1 MTSNL
6 NLLTNADSNLILTGY
21 TGPNQPAIGRALA
34 GRLNRRLVNVDD
46 RLEEHTGMSLTDI
59 RAVYGQTRLKDLES
73 EVITEILLNRGTVI
87 RVSGD
92 TLSRGDMLARFAATG
107 PVICLVAS
115 LDAVLRRL
123 HLMMGNRFHIPAE
136 RDLALGELRRAWSVR
151 GQPDVW
157 EVDVTYLSEDET
169 INEVAI
175 LWQELTLQRG

>member
-21 TGPNQPAIGRALA
+21 TGPNQPAMGRTLA
-34 GRLNRRLVNVDD
+34 ARLNRRLVNVDD
-46 RLEEHTGMSLTDI
+46 RLEDHTGMALADI
-59 RAVYGQTRLKDLES
+59 RAVYGQTRLKDLEG
-73 EVITEILLNRGTVI
+73 EVIAEILLNRGTVI

-92 TLSRGDMLARFAATG
+92 TLSRGDVLARFTETG

-136 RDLALGELRRAWSVR
+136 RDLALGDLRRAWQVR
-151 GQPDVW
+151 GQPGVW
-157 EVDVTYLSEDET
+157 EVDVTYRNEAET
-169 INEVAI
+169 LEAVTS